1 MTSILE
7 IGEGGIDPQAEVRK
21 LQDLVKKLETQNE
34 VLRQKQKLA
43 TKSDTNVIENDG
55 EVLKPTVNN
64 SVFYNSRKHSDKR
77 DVSINKS
84 ESLET
89 VELIDLSNSDNDAE
103 DSWLYSSPRPL
114 TPQQHRMSPYKWIRQ
129 DLDNPS
135 PEVHSARK
143 ALKFKLDEVARMSR
157 SSSTPV
163 LQDFTTA
170 PTQPPTMSLSA
181 DSATSPRIMKP
192 SSKPSMV
199 YNSSLQGGNRI
210 NTGTFTRPKKSP
222 SSDKPSPE
230 AVENGLEHVEMV
242 THHQNVADIEN
253 LAKQQEESLRQSIAQ
268 SSPRRGF
275 RSRPLPNMGSSQG
288 NDTNSVSSADSNRSS
303 PVRLED
309 NEGRRDSSN
318 SVGSDH
324 SSPSDSPYGSSQHL
338 NVQNAGHSNFRG
350 SAPNMS
356 RLIPRVQ
363 HHNSESSLADFTS
376 NENEEQ
382 YEEEPTRYVRV
393 PPSQMARPASP
404 SVSGLKQPQRL
415 SRGGSPQ
422 RSGLPTPRRSIPR
435 PASTPRSS
443 IASPSPK
450 RISGLPAPQT
460 RVSQQKPRYDDN
472 WRDGCF

>member
-268 SSPRRGF
+268 SSPRR
-275 RSRPLPNMGSSQG
+275 
-288 NDTNSVSSADSNRSS
+288 
-303 PVRLED
+303 D

-382 YEEEPTRYVRV
+382 YEEEPTRYVSRV